1 MAALLWLLAGP
12 SQVAHS
18 QVPAPV
24 VGPSQVAASLE
35 IPWSSLGA
43 ALPKKPTLEPSPFF
57 SFFLFF
63 VVLFFVFPPLC
74 FSASC
79 LALVSAAC
87 PLSHWE
93 PLKKQEPN
101 LIINSSLILG
111 LYGFSLKDTECRAD
125 GGGGADGGQ
134 GKSQGEPGGA
144 RRNQEPQNTRL

>member
-57 SFFLFF
+57 LLFFCFFVFFLFF
-63 VVLFFVFPPLC
+63 PL
-74 FSASC
+74 SAS
-79 LALVSAAC
+79 LLRAW
-87 PLSHWE
+87 PLS
-93 PLKKQEPN
+93 PLLAPYR
-101 LIINSSLILG
+101 IGS
-111 LYGFSLKDTECRAD
+111 
-125 GGGGADGGQ
+125 
-134 GKSQGEPGGA
+134 P
-144 RRNQEPQNTRL
+144 